1 MGPGGGQGSVWRCQL
16 STLVQTPSSVH
27 TCTIVQPPHSFSLNI
42 KRGFR
47 VSQLLLFLSS
57 MLGIAWWKVSM
68 VELVWYVTLVWQGV
82 SVECGFVKYADE
94 MPRHSSCRSTSH
106 DTSWNEDLAIAV
118 ALLNQ
123 TVNLVCHGHQSLTNF
138 LLWNITNGTGLS
150 CEQNNAT
157 LNSAIIILE
166 EVAIWYS

>member
-16 STLVQTPSSVH
+16 STLVQTPSSVYP
-27 TCTIVQPPHSFSLNI
+27 CTIVQPPHSFSLNI

-47 VSQLLLFLSS
+47 VSQLLLLLSS
-57 MLGIAWWKVSM
+57 MWGIAWWKVSM

-123 TVNLVCHGHQSLTNF
+123 TVNLVCHGHQSLSVVKYYK
-138 LLWNITNGTGLS
+138 WHLS
-150 CEQNNAT
+150 DLRAKQGYIFCN
-157 LNSAIIILE
+157 
-166 EVAIWYS
+166 